1 LGQMRV
7 LTIAG
12 TRPELIRLSSLI
24 KRLDGLAEHRL
35 LHTGQNSDERLW
47 EIFLEDLA
55 LRPPDVNVLSSS
67 MNLESQ
73 LADMFVGV
81 GRELDEFNPNAVM
94 VLGDTNSAL
103 CAILAERRGI
113 PVYHMEAGNRS
124 FDKNVPEEINRR
136 VVDHFSTYNF
146 PYTEVAR
153 QNLLDEGLHP
163 RNIFLSGSPMPEV
176 LSGIKNK
183 IKDSKALENLNLDQE
198 GYLLASIH
206 RQENV
211 NREENLLGVVSQI
224 VSASKEFKL
233 PVVLSLHPRTQSKL
247 KEYSLGI
254 PQDLIRVISPTSLS
268 DYVRLQ
274 LGAFAVISDS
284 GSVAEESAYLG
295 FPAVTLRPSMER
307 PEALESG
314 NLLLVDP
321 KAGDLSQAI
330 SFIRER
336 RSEKFFGPPEYFFED
351 FSSRVSSVLF
361 STRGRQK
368 KELGLLE

>member
-1 LGQMRV
+1 MRV

-24 KRLDGLAEHRL
+24 KRLDGLVEHRL
-35 LHTGQNSDERLW
+35 LHTGQNSDQRLW
-47 EIFLEDLA
+47 EIFLEDLD
-55 LRPPDVNVLSSS
+55 LRPPDVEVTSSA

-73 LADMFVGV
+73 LAEMLIGV
-81 GRELDEFNPNAVM
+81 GRELDGFNPDAVM

-136 VVDHFSTYNF
+136 VVDHFATYNF
-146 PYTEVAR
+146 PYTELAR
-153 QNLLDEGLHP
+153 RNLLDEGLHP
-163 RNIFLSGSPMPEV
+163 RNVFVSGSPMPEV

-183 IKDSKALENLNLDQE
+183 IHESRALENLNLDQ
-198 GYLLASIH
+198 GSYLLASIH

-211 NREENLLGVVSQI
+211 NREESLLGVVSQI
-224 VSASKEFKL
+224 VSASKDFRI
-233 PVVLSLHPRTQSKL
+233 PAILSLHPRTQSKL
-247 KEYSLGI
+247 KEFAISI

-268 DYVRLQ
+268 DYVTLQ

-284 GSVAEESAYLG
+284 GSVSEEAAYLG

-314 NLLLVDP
+314 NVVLVDP
-321 KAGDLSQAI
+321 LAGDLSQAI

-336 RSEKFFGPPEYFFED
+336 RSKIVSGPPEYFFED
-351 FSSRVSSVLF
+351 FSQRVTSVLL
-361 STRGRQK
+361 STRGREK
-368 KELGLLE
+368 RELGHRG